1 MGTISVFLIAAF
13 VIGGDMVNL
22 QGYTQSGDQQAGAV
36 DARRMTDLIVTKMDM
51 DDDGDYLHYFIKNTG
66 TVTVTTDFRNEIYLD
81 GIYKM

>member
-36 DARRMTDLIVTKMDM
+36 DARRMTALIVTKM
-51 DDDGDYLHYFIKNTG
+51 HYFIKNTG